1 MSPQKSIVKRFISSF
16 TNNGGNNRIMKTNTK
31 IICTLL
37 TFILILFTSC
47 ANEEKTVDIVQTT
60 ASPETAETEGGSLPD
75 VLFDG
80 AEFTLLARAEDDYK
94 DEFLVI
100 EEVGDIIKDS
110 VYQRNRSVEER
121 FDIKFN
127 PVLLK
132 GHGPDYDNFIATV
145 RGSISAGDDIYEVV
159 GGYTYRLAA
168 DSVDGSFINWYDV
181 PYIDLDMP
189 WWSDGFL
196 DAAAIGDSSYI
207 VTGDLSHMFLQ
218 YTFAVFF
225 NKKLSN
231 DFSVPDLYAAVNDG
245 NWTIDLMA
253 EYMKLASADLNGDG
267 KSDIGDRW
275 GFVTDPSTRMDAFLY
290 ALEVPISAKD
300 ENGLPYIIGPTEKYQ
315 NVIEKLNS
323 LMHDSGD
330 TYIDADFMENMLFAR
345 NLALFSPMRLSEAIT
360 LRSMESDFGIIP
372 YPKWDKTQKEY
383 HTYYSDNCTCFAIP
397 KTVGDLD
404 FCGIIIE
411 ALAAES
417 YRLVR
422 PAVYEVAL
430 KTKHARDD
438 ESQVMID
445 IILDTM
451 LFDFTNIYA
460 FSFGDQQGPAH
471 SLRMNVR
478 AKSNDIASYFAKK
491 EGIYS
496 ETLNKLTNAMS
507 TN

>member
-1 MSPQKSIVKRFISSF
+1 
-16 TNNGGNNRIMKTNTK
+16 MKTNTK
-31 IICTLL
+31 ILCALL
-37 TFILILFTSC
+37 LAAFVLPLFISC
-47 ANEEKTVDIVQTT
+47 ADEAKTADIAQTT
-60 ASPETAETEGGSLPD
+60 APAQESQTSDSLPE
-75 VLFDG
+75 VVYDG
-80 AEFTLLARAEDDYK
+80 AEFTMLARAEDDYK
-94 DEFLVI
+94 DEFLVD
-100 EEVGDIIKDS
+100 EQVGDIIKDN
-110 VYQRNRSVEER
+110 VYHRNRGVEER
-121 FDIKFN
+121 FDIKFS

-145 RGSISAGDDIYEVV
+145 RGSISAGDDIYNLV

-168 DSVDGSFINWYDV
+168 DSVDGSFINWYKV
-181 PYIDLDMP
+181 PYINLDKP

-196 DAAAIGDSSYI
+196 DAAAVGNSSYI

-225 NKKLSN
+225 NKNLAN
-231 DFSVPDLYAAVNDG
+231 DFSVPDLYGTVKSGD
-245 NWTIDLMA
+245 WTIDLMA

-267 KSDIGDRW
+267 KGDIGDRW
-275 GFVTDPSTRMDAFLY
+275 GFVTDPSTRLDAFLY

-300 ENGLPYIIGPTEKYQ
+300 ENGIPYIIGPTDKYQ
-315 NVIEKLNS
+315 SVIEKLNT

-330 TYIDADFMENMLFAR
+330 TYIDADFMPNMLFAQ
-345 NLALFSPMRLSEAIT
+345 NLALFSPMRLSEALT

-372 YPKWDKTQKEY
+372 YPKWDKAQKEY
-383 HTYYSDNCTCFAIP
+383 HTYYSDNCTCFVIP
-397 KTVGDLD
+397 KTVSDLD
-404 FCGIIIE
+404 FCGIIVE

-430 KTKHARDD
+430 KTKYARDN
-438 ESQVMID
+438 ESQDMID

-460 FSFGDQQGPAH
+460 FAFGDQQGPAH

-478 AKSNDIASYFAKK
+478 AKSNDITSYFAKK

-496 ETLNKLTNAMS
+496 ETLKKLIDAM
-507 TN
+507 TAN